1 MIDLTS
7 DVLVERVTNINDQ
20 YFFGYYDMS
29 PESPDGTKVLV
40 NKPRFIDHMPM
51 VDDELEI
58 GYIDLTAKS
67 FNKIAETHAWN
78 FQEGCRLQWLSDD
91 FILFNDRGHTDG
103 KSIKSY
109 KYCVSSKKIVDE
121 YSLPIYS
128 VSIKRQIALSYN
140 FFNNRYNY
148 AHASEEE
155 KTDEKKD
162 GIFLLDLKN
171 GETKLVCSLDK
182 LMKLANSYNT
192 KNWVEH
198 CVLSPEG
205 DKFFFFH
212 RWNLANGGF
221 ATKFFVGDFKGN
233 IECLLDNAFCSHS
246 GWRGNNQIS
255 AWGRLP
261 SKVNSVQNTSQIRES
276 KFYKVALRIYHR
288 FVKSQAI
295 RQKITNDSY
304 IMFDL
309 EKHSAKK
316 ISNMDII
323 QDGHCTWDNTGRFML
338 TDTYADNE
346 KLRNLLILDYQ
357 TNQLYRLGRF
367 YTYPFK
373 NPLLEKEWTEP
384 GIQCDLH
391 PKWSFSQNHVYFDS
405 VYEGKRQLYRVDV
418 RKIMNDIIKNS

>member
-140 FFNNRYNY
+140 FFNNR
-148 AHASEEE
+148 
-155 KTDEKKD
+155 
-162 GIFLLDLKN
+162 I
-171 GETKLVCSLDK
+171 
-182 LMKLANSYNT
+182 
-192 KNWVEH
+192 
-198 CVLSPEG
+198 
-205 DKFFFFH
+205 
-212 RWNLANGGF
+212 
-221 ATKFFVGDFKGN
+221 
-233 IECLLDNAFCSHS
+233 
-246 GWRGNNQIS
+246 
-255 AWGRLP
+255 
-261 SKVNSVQNTSQIRES
+261 
-276 KFYKVALRIYHR
+276 
-288 FVKSQAI
+288 
-295 RQKITNDSY
+295 
-304 IMFDL
+304 
-309 EKHSAKK
+309 
-316 ISNMDII
+316 
-323 QDGHCTWDNTGRFML
+323 
-338 TDTYADNE
+338 
-346 KLRNLLILDYQ
+346 
-357 TNQLYRLGRF
+357 
-367 YTYPFK
+367 
-373 NPLLEKEWTEP
+373 
-384 GIQCDLH
+384 
-391 PKWSFSQNHVYFDS
+391 
-405 VYEGKRQLYRVDV
+405 
-418 RKIMNDIIKNS
+418 